1 MLKLNRNLV
10 NIFELKKIKVNSFR
24 KYSKDNDITL
34 EYLNFHNCRK
44 LCSYLFNII
53 KILKLKV

>member
-44 LCSYLFNII
+44 LCSYLLTL
-53 KILKLKV
+53 LKS